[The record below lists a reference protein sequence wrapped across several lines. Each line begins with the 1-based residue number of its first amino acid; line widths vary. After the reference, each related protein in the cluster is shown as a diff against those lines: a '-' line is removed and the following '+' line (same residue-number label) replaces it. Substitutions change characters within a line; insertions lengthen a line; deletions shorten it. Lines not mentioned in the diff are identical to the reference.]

1 MRQARGVQFS
11 RGKISSNKLITIA
24 FETSLGCIVV
34 MQLSVD
40 SRITGTVIECR
51 NTHKSGVSTLLS
63 ERKVIYEFIAMMR
76 FRTVPWCRKNLFI

>member
-1 MRQARGVQFS
+1 MNQQ
-11 RGKISSNKLITIA
+11 TTA
-24 FETSLGCIVV
+24 FKASLGCIVV

-51 NTHKSGVSTLLS
+51 NTHKSGGSTLLS